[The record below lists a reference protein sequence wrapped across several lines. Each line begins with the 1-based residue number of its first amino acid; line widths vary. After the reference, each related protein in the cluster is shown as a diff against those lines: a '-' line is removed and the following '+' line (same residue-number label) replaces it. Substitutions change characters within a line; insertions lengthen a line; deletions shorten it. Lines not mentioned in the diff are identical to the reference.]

1 MAQTFL
7 PGMTNRNTGV
17 SRREIQVFDPQAWQS
32 RLRRDTWQVYTVCE
46 WSYMYSVICRSRVK
60 EGLHSYNTH
69 SEWIVYSS
77 KLLCLTQGQ
86 LTNWPT
92 F

>member
-7 PGMTNRNTGV
+7 SGMTNQNTGV

-32 RLRRDTWQVYTVCE
+32 RLRRDTWQVYYLQT
-46 WSYMYSVICRSRVK
+46 K
-60 EGLHSYNTH
+60 
-69 SEWIVYSS
+69 SS
-77 KLLCLTQGQ
+77 ASK
-86 LTNWPT
+86 